1 MEFAERRCMTKDTKH
16 IGGSGP
22 NNDDRIETYLDEV
35 RQEEELPW
43 HARRTGHRKS
53 RSKASQR
60 NSLHWSTRST
70 LGDEI
75 TGDSDLE

>member
-1 MEFAERRCMTKDTKH
+1 MAKDTTH
-16 IGGSGP
+16 IKGSGP
-22 NNDDRIETYLDEV
+22 NDNDRIEMYLNEV
-35 RQEEELPW
+35 QQEEELPW

-60 NSLHWSTRST
+60 NSLRRSARGI

-75 TGDSDLE
+75 MGDSDLE